1 MKGKIM
7 EENQIQTGLEDS
19 NLQIDE
25 PISVDNSEIEENED
39 SDSSSNEIQD
49 EGQSFDAEM
58 PEDPSE
64 ELILG
69 KFKSVE
75 DLSRAYEEL
84 QKRQGQSSEE
94 LGNLRKEIAGVNEF
108 KENLNFFNAKKEEY
122 LETIL
127 RDKEKYNLPE
137 YFQDPTFKE
146 IYKEALY
153 VYGADLDTERMI
165 DLIEKY
171 VSTRIQAHE
180 KKKLA
185 SNETQ
190 SVLDSMTYS
199 KNPKSKFTPPK
210 KSFDE
215 MTPQEVDE
223 LLDRLI

>member
-1 MKGKIM
+1 M
-7 EENQIQTGLEDS
+7 EENQIQNELDVSNVQLE
-19 NLQIDE
+19 E
-25 PISVDNSEIEENED
+25 PISVDNSLEEHCEASESTSKQFEEN
-39 SDSSSNEIQD
+39 
-49 EGQSFDAEM
+49 GQSFDAEEVL
-58 PEDPSE
+58 EDPVE

-75 DLSRAYEEL
+75 DLAKAYEEL

-94 LGNLRKEIAGVNEF
+94 LGNLRKEIAGVNEL
-108 KENLNFFNAKKEEY
+108 KENLNFFNAKKDEY
-122 LETIL
+122 LETVL
-127 RDKEKYNLPE
+127 RDKEKFSSQG
-137 YFQDPTFKE
+137 YFEDPTFRE
-146 IYKEALY
+146 IYQEALL
-153 VYGADLDTERMI
+153 VYGADLDTDRMI

-185 SNETQ
+185 SSETQ
-190 SVLDSMTYS
+190 NILDSMTYS
-199 KNPKSKFTPPK
+199 KNPKSKFAPPK

>member
-1 MKGKIM
+1 MK
-7 EENQIQTGLEDS
+7 ENQIQTGLEDS

-39 SDSSSNEIQD
+39 SDSSSNEIQE

-58 PEDPSE
+58 LEDPSE

-75 DLSRAYEEL
+75 DLSKAYEEL

-94 LGNLRKEIAGVNEF
+94 LGNLRKEIAGINEI

-122 LETIL
+122 LETVL
-127 RDKEKYNLPE
+127 RDKEKYDLPE

-146 IYKEALY
+146 IYQEALY

-185 SNETQ
+185 SSETQ
-190 SVLDSMTYS
+190 NILDSMTYS
-199 KNPKSKFTPPK
+199 KNPKSKFAPPK

>member
-1 MKGKIM
+1 M
-7 EENQIQTGLEDS
+7 EENQIQTELEAS
-19 NLQIDE
+19 NSQIDE
-25 PISVDNSEIEENED
+25 PISVDNSEIEEVED
-39 SDSSSNEIQD
+39 SNSTSNEIQE

-58 PEDPSE
+58 LEDPSE

-94 LGNLRKEIAGVNEF
+94 LGNLRKEIAGINEI

-122 LETIL
+122 LETVL
-127 RDKEKYNLPE
+127 RDKEKYDLPE

-146 IYKEALY
+146 IYQEALL

-185 SNETQ
+185 SSETQ

>member
-1 MKGKIM
+1 M
-7 EENQIQTGLEDS
+7 EENQIQTELEDS
-19 NLQIDE
+19 TTQFEE
-25 PISVDNSEIEENED
+25 PTSVDNSENKEVENVE
-39 SDSSSNEIQD
+39 SASEPLSE
-49 EGQSFDAEM
+49 EGQFFEAEIVE
-58 PEDPSE
+58 EDPSE

-75 DLSRAYEEL
+75 DLVKAYEEL

-94 LGNLRKEIAGVNEF
+94 LGNLRKEMAGVNEI
-108 KENLNFFNAKKEEY
+108 KESLKFFNAKKEEY

-127 RDKEKYNLPE
+127 RDKEKYQG

-146 IYKEALY
+146 IYQEALY
-153 VYGADLDTERMI
+153 VYGENLDTERMVE
-165 DLIEKY
+165 LIEKY

-185 SNETQ
+185 SSETQ
-190 SVLDSMTYS
+190 NILDSMTYA
-199 KNPKSKFTPPK
+199 KNPKSKFIPPK

>member
-1 MKGKIM
+1 M
-7 EENQIQTGLEDS
+7 EENQIQTELEAS
-19 NLQIDE
+19 NFQIDE
-25 PISVDNSEIEENED
+25 PISVDNSEIEEVEN
-39 SDSSSNEIQD
+39 SNFSSNEIQQ
-49 EGQSFDAEM
+49 EGQSFDTEK
-58 PEDPSE
+58 DPTE

-75 DLSRAYEEL
+75 DLAKAYEEL

-94 LGNLRKEIAGVNEF
+94 LGNLRKEVAGVNEF
-108 KENLNFFNAKKEEY
+108 KKKLNFINAKKDEFI
-122 LETIL
+122 ETIK
-127 RDKEKYNLPE
+127 RDKEKYSSQG
-137 YFQDPTFKE
+137 YFQDPTFNE
-146 IYKEALY
+146 IYQEALL
-153 VYGADLDTERMI
+153 VYGSNLDTDRMV

-171 VSTRIQAHE
+171 VSGRIQAHE

-185 SNETQ
+185 LTETQ
-190 SVLDSMTYS
+190 NVLDSMSYS

>member
-1 MKGKIM
+1 M
-7 EENQIQTGLEDS
+7 EENQIQTELEAS

-25 PISVDNSEIEENED
+25 PISIDNSEFEKNED
-39 SDSSSNEIQD
+39 SDFSSNEIQE
-49 EGQSFDAEM
+49 EGQSFDAEK

-153 VYGADLDTERMI
+153 VYGENLDTERMV

-185 SNETQ
+185 SSETQ
-190 SVLDSMTYS
+190 NVLDSMTYS
-199 KNPKSKFTPPK
+199 KNLESKFAPPK

>member
-1 MKGKIM
+1 M
-7 EENQIQTGLEDS
+7 EENQIQTELEAS

-39 SDSSSNEIQD
+39 SDSSSNEIQE

-58 PEDPSE
+58 LKDPSE

-94 LGNLRKEIAGVNEF
+94 LGNLRKEIAGINEV

-146 IYKEALY
+146 IYQEALY

-165 DLIEKY
+165 NLIEKY

>member
-1 MKGKIM
+1 M
-7 EENQIQTGLEDS
+7 EEKQIQTELEAS

-39 SDSSSNEIQD
+39 SDSSSNEIQE

-94 LGNLRKEIAGVNEF
+94 LGNLRKEIAGINEV

-165 DLIEKY
+165 NLIEKY

>member
-1 MKGKIM
+1 M
-7 EENQIQTGLEDS
+7 EEKQIQTELEAS

-25 PISVDNSEIEENED
+25 PILVDNSEIEENDD
-39 SDSSSNEIQD
+39 SDSSSNENQE

-58 PEDPSE
+58 LKDPSE

-94 LGNLRKEIAGVNEF
+94 LGNLRKEIAGINEV

-146 IYKEALY
+146 IYQEALY

-165 DLIEKY
+165 NLIEKY

>member
-1 MKGKIM
+1 M
-7 EENQIQTGLEDS
+7 EENQIQTELEAS

-39 SDSSSNEIQD
+39 SDSSSNENQE

-58 PEDPSE
+58 LKDPSE

-94 LGNLRKEIAGVNEF
+94 LGNLRKEIAGINEV

-146 IYKEALY
+146 IYQEALY

-165 DLIEKY
+165 NLIEKY

>member
-1 MKGKIM
+1 M
-7 EENQIQTGLEDS
+7 EENQIQTELETS
-19 NLQIDE
+19 TNQIDE
-25 PISVDNSEIEENED
+25 PISVDNSEIEEVENVE
-39 SDSSSNEIQD
+39 SASEPLSE
-49 EGQSFDAEM
+49 EGQSFEAEIVE
-58 PEDPSE
+58 EDPTE

-75 DLSRAYEEL
+75 DLVKAYEEL
-84 QKRQGQSSEE
+84 QRRQGQSSEE
-94 LGNLRKEIAGVNEF
+94 LGNLRKEMAGVNDL
-108 KENLNFFNAKKEEY
+108 KENLSLFNAKKEEY

-146 IYKEALY
+146 IYQEALF
-153 VYGADLDTERMI
+153 VYGANLDTERMVE
-165 DLIEKY
+165 LIEKY

-180 KKKLA
+180 KNKLA
-185 SNETQ
+185 ENETQ
-190 SVLDSMTYS
+190 KALDSMTYAT
-199 KNPKSKFTPPK
+199 NPNSKFTPPK